1 MASGLYDD
9 LIERALEAEEKMIY
23 DGFRANTI
31 IINGK
36 KYGRLYNFIRRRY
49 GDGSYGMLAPCIAG
63 LTVRGAP
70 LPDDFDFI
78 IAGVS
83 PQFDTK
89 PCEKSYDELLRENSI
104 MRNALNGL
112 MADMAELKEQIK

>member
-1 MASGLYDD
+1 MASGLYDE
-9 LIERALEAEEKMIY
+9 LIERAIEAEEKMIY
-23 DGFRANTI
+23 DGFRGNTI

-36 KYGRLYNFIRRRY
+36 KYGRLYNFIRRYGGGRY
-49 GDGSYGMLAPCIAG
+49 SMLAPCIAG
-63 LTVRGAP
+63 LTVQGAP

-83 PQFDTK
+83 PQLDTK